1 MSSASPPTTALRVAL
16 APANI
21 KRRSTRSTK
30 TPIGIAKSSQG
41 NMIMAPVAE
50 IKTVLSVRVIASSG
64 AAAIR
69 IPSER
74 FETMLDAHM
83 RLNAGPM
90 PVTLYELLK

>member
-1 MSSASPPTTALRVAL
+1 M
-16 APANI
+16 
-21 KRRSTRSTK
+21 
-30 TPIGIAKSSQG
+30 GIAKSSHG
-41 NMIMAPVAE
+41 NITMAPVAE

-83 RLNAGPM
+83 RLNAGPI
-90 PVTLYELLK
+90 PATLYEVLK